1 MKILLKRATYYFN
14 DGIVLGPLSRE
25 ADVDL
30 NTMSDSSIRKL
41 NAGVRTGV
49 IEITEGNADFEA
61 KVASLSVKKEDVA
74 VVEIKEDKK
83 EVVEQTKEDVKE
95 TEEVETEQVE
105 EPKEDTTKKPASRRK
120 TTTK

>member
-30 NTMSDSSIRKL
+30 NVMSDSSIRKL

-49 IEITEGNADFEA
+49 IEITEGFEEFEA
-61 KVASLSVKKEDVA
+61 KVESLSAKKEEA
-74 VVEIKEDKK
+74 PVVEIKEDKK
-83 EVVEQTKEDVKE
+83 EVVEQVKEEVEVAEETETAKVEDVKE
-95 TEEVETEQVE
+95 
-105 EPKEDTTKKPASRRK
+105 DTVKKPVTRRK

>member
-74 VVEIKEDKK
+74 VVEIKEDKE
-83 EVVEQTKEDVKE
+83 EVVEQDKETVKA

>member
-30 NTMSDSSIRKL
+30 NEMSDSSIRKL

-49 IEITEGNADFEA
+49 IEITEGFEEFEA
-61 KVASLSVKKEDVA
+61 KVVSLSAKKEDA
-74 VVEIKEDKK
+74 PVVEAKEDKK
-83 EVVEQTKEDVKE
+83 EVVEQIKEEVKVVEDTDTVKVEEVKE
-95 TEEVETEQVE
+95 E
-105 EPKEDTTKKPASRRK
+105 TTKKPAPRRK
-120 TTTK
+120 TTAK

>member
-30 NTMSDSSIRKL
+30 NVMSDSSIRKL

-49 IEITEGNADFEA
+49 IEITEGFEEFEA
-61 KVASLSVKKEDVA
+61 KVESLSVKKEEA
-74 VVEIKEDKK
+74 PVVEIKEDKK
-83 EVVEQTKEDVKE
+83 EVVEQVKEEVEVAEETETAKVEDVKE
-95 TEEVETEQVE
+95 
-105 EPKEDTTKKPASRRK
+105 DTVKKPATRRK

>member
-30 NTMSDSSIRKL
+30 NEMSDSSIRKL

-49 IEITEGNADFEA
+49 IEITEGFEEFEA
-61 KVASLSVKKEDVA
+61 KVVSLSAKKED
-74 VVEIKEDKK
+74 
-83 EVVEQTKEDVKE
+83 
-95 TEEVETEQVE
+95 
-105 EPKEDTTKKPASRRK
+105 ASLLV
-120 TTTK
+120 